1 MTSNLRGEEAFKE
14 WVLPRAIDIAC
25 KAVSTQMNGVVKA
38 LSTAKSITKLTPE
51 FLRAWNLDKN
61 VVEPANKLAPDVVK
75 ILYSAINTERGLAKN
90 KKKNSHMALYS
101 ILGQLASHRSQNC
114 SDFSG
119 PMTLFWWKNGTSRES
134 LEVLQNLGL
143 SKCFDS
149 AQTVVDSVAD
159 YCIDAARV
167 AAQTPD
173 GIMGNW
179 DNVNISTSEFV
190 EQRSGGPA
198 KVQSGTYAIIYRL
211 HKPNPL
217 AMVLGPILVRADIA
231 PDLDFNNDICPTL
244 AQSIATYGNFCA
256 YIVRVLFRYSKGF
269 DADYPDHPA
278 FQPILRRPLPDDYV
292 TTQFPTRLSTIEE
305 NSIPG
310 NLAVH
315 EDVFAIRAFDLNPF
329 LRAQVF
335 QLGIGL
341 FHLCLNLIWAVL
353 QSHHGHETTEGSL
366 AYFFVILEKA
376 RLGGKH
382 PDYHSLLA
390 ALMQIL
396 DGLLL
401 DAWRLECGFPNLAAL
416 AASNPSAEQILIIA
430 DRIMS
435 NRATPDRSPKA
446 KNDNARQN
454 TRRLIHDLLHVA
466 EVTRAISAAD
476 FGRVEDLLGNLAM
489 IFRGAGSKN
498 YCTEIL
504 YFKHNL
510 NYVWKGDGFECVCT
524 HHDYS
529 LTDVELQRTRA

>member
-1 MTSNLRGEEAFKE
+1 MTSNPHGEEVFKE

-25 KAVSTQMNGVVKA
+25 EAVSTQMDGVVKA

-51 FLRAWNLDKN
+51 FLRAWSLDKN
-61 VVEPANKLAPDVVK
+61 VVDPANKLAPDVVK

-101 ILGQLASHRSQNC
+101 ILGQLASRRSQNC

-119 PMTLFWWKNGTSRES
+119 PMTLFWWKNGASRES

-149 AQTVVDSVAD
+149 AQTMVDSVAD

-211 HKPNPL
+211 HKPNPR
-217 AMVLGPILVRADIA
+217 AMVLGPILARADIA

-244 AQSIATYGNFCA
+244 AQSIATYGNFRA
-256 YIVRVLFRYSKGF
+256 YIVRVLFRYTKGF
-269 DADYPDHPA
+269 DTDYPDNPA

-292 TTQFPTRLSTIEE
+292 TTQFPTQLSTIEE

-315 EDVFAIRAFDLNPF
+315 EDVFVTQLKMHSTEVARRF
-329 LRAQVF
+329 VF

-353 QSHHGHETTEGSL
+353 QSHRGHETTEGSL

-510 NYVWKGDGFECVCT
+510 NYVWKGDGFECVRT
-524 HHDYS
+524 YHDFS
-529 LTDVELQRTRA
+529 LTDVE